1 MSLESSI
8 TALAQA
14 IGADIKALH
23 SAGVHPVGTVYTGL
37 QSPGA
42 QWLQAGGVYPSADYP
57 DLYAALGLAPT
68 GAWQPVHV
76 YTQQSARGRS
86 IAYGNGVFVAVAKGT
101 DEAETSPDGLSWTR
115 RELPVSGDWVAV
127 IFGRGLFW
135 TVAKGTDVVL
145 TSPDG
150 NTWTQGV
157 LPVSADWEVGVY
169 GMGVT
174 MGRPTSIPAPVFA
187 SGAGDAVV
195 HWNGAWQKGP
205 APLPILGRWS
215 ALVFGAGVNVAVLAD
230 TDVVL
235 RSPNAGSPWTQYAMP
250 QPASWSSIAYGNGMF
265 VAVAYGSNL
274 AATSPDGITWSA
286 QTLPMTESWGC
297 VVFGAGLFVAFA
309 GSESSSTVA
318 ATSPDGI
325 TWTQRTMPVPMSWH
339 AAAYKEGLFVV
350 VAGGDPVFGPR
361 NSVAA
366 IPVATSAFTLPQP
379 RQVDLPYKQWVKA
392 A

>member
-23 SAGVHPVGTVYTGL
+23 SASAPAVGTVYTGL

-42 QWLQAGGVYPSADYP
+42 QWLSAGGVYPSADYP
-57 DLYAALGLAPT
+57 DLYAALGLPEQ
-68 GAWQPVHV
+68 GAWAPVHG
-76 YTQQSARGRS
+76 YTQESARGRS
-86 IAYGNGVFVAVAKGT
+86 IAYGNGMFVAVAKGT
-101 DEAETSPDGLSWTR
+101 DQAETSPDGITWTQR
-115 RELPVSGDWVAV
+115 KLPVSGDWVAV

-135 TVAKGTDVVL
+135 TAAKGTDVVL

-150 NTWTQGV
+150 ITWTQGV
-157 LPVSADWEVGVY
+157 LPVSADWEVGVH

-174 MGRPTSIPAPVFA
+174 NGRPSFIPAVVFA
-187 SGAGDAVV
+187 SGAGDVV
-195 HWNGAWQKGP
+195 VSRSDSWKHNP
-205 APLPILGRWS
+205 TPLPVLGRWG
-215 ALVFGAGVNVAVLAD
+215 ALGFGAGVNVALPFSG
-230 TDVVL
+230 DVVL
-235 RSPNAGSPWTQYAMP
+235 RSPNAHGAWTQHTL
-250 QPASWSSIAYGNGMF
+250 PAAGQWRSIAYGNGVF

-274 AATSPDGITWSA
+274 AATSPDGITWTA

-350 VAGGDPVFGPR
+350 VAGGDPVYGPKS
-361 NSVAA
+361 SVAA

-379 RQVDLPYKQWVKA
+379 QQVALPYKQWVKA